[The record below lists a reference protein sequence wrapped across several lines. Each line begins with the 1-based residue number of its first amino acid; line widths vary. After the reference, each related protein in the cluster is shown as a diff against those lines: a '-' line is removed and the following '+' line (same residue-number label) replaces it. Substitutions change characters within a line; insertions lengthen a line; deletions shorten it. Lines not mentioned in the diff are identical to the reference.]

1 MAPKFGELIYTE
13 EASGPAAA
21 KKETHM
27 PRIEAPDRVRK
38 GEPFRVTIRV
48 GPHPNEAAH
57 SIRRVELWFTEEGRQ
72 FNPIHIATIFLE
84 PGYGEP
90 EVTVTV
96 KLEKSGT
103 LHALAYCNLHG
114 VWEARK
120 EIRVE

>member
-1 MAPKFGELIYTE
+1 MPRFGELIYTE
-13 EASGPAAA
+13 DVSGPAAA

-27 PRIEAPDRVRK
+27 PRIEAPDTVKK

-48 GPHPNEAAH
+48 GPHPNEPGH
-57 SIRRVELWFTEEGRQ
+57 SVRRIEVWFAEEGRQ
-72 FNPIHIATIFLE
+72 FNPVHVATLILE

-90 EVTVTV
+90 EVTLTLR
-96 KLEKSGT
+96 LEKSGT
-103 LHALAYCNLHG
+103 LYALAYCNLHG